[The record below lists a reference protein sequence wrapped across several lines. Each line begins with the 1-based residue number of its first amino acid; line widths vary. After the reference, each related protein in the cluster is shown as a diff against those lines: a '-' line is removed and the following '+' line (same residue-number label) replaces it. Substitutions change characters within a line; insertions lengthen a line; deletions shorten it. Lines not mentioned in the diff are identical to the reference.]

1 MRLLVI
7 GASGQLGRVIVET
20 ALTRGHHVSGQ
31 SRHAARVPAGA
42 LPVAAKP
49 DDADRLHKALPGH
62 DAVIFALRAGRA
74 TPDTLFS
81 DATRAL
87 VPAMQA
93 AGIRRLV
100 AITSAGSSE
109 TCAQAGW
116 LYNRL
121 IFPLVARPRHPDMAV
136 QEELIAASDL
146 DWTIVRPGP
155 IAEGPLKGGLHA
167 VWPVPAHVR
176 VAAVTRA
183 EVAEFALD
191 AVEQQRWQRGRPLVG
206 HFA

>member
-20 ALTRGHHVSGQ
+20 ALNRGHHVSGQ
-31 SRHAARVPAGA
+31 SRHPARVPPGA

-49 DDADRLHKALPGH
+49 DDADVLHKALPGH
-62 DAVIFALRAGRA
+62 DAVILALRAGRA

-87 VPAMQA
+87 VPAMKA

-100 AITSAGSSE
+100 AITSAGLRE
-109 TCAQAGW
+109 TSARAGW

-121 IFPLVARPRHPDMAV
+121 IFPLIARDRHPDMAV

-146 DWTIVRPGP
+146 DWTIVRPAP
-155 IAEGPLKGGLHA
+155 ITDGPLKGGLHA
-167 VWPVPAHVR
+167 VWPVPENVR

-191 AVEQQRWQRGRPLVG
+191 AVEQQRWRHGRPLVG